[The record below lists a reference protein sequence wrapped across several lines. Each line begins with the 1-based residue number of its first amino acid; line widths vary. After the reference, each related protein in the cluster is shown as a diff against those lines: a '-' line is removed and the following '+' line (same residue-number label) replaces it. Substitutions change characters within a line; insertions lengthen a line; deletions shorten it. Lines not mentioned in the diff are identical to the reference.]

1 MKIKHSFVRYLIPG
15 FFCIML
21 VIGGLTNLGDDSAIA
36 MIIAGLIIAGLCWVD
51 RETSTLEL
59 KDGFITGREGLIKKR
74 KLSSSVSKIQ
84 YCEYT
89 SFLLFNKISINAI
102 TGQYEFKNMTN
113 ARAFVDT
120 INLVQK

>member
-1 MKIKHSFVRYLIPG
+1 
-15 FFCIML
+15 ML